1 MRIRHLIALAASLGL
16 MLTWLVAGPAALSRA
31 DVPDGRLLM
40 VLDSS
45 GSMNEPAGDDR
56 SKIDAAKTALTS
68 VADSLPADA
77 QVGMRVYGATVFSAD
92 DPGACEDS
100 QLVVP
105 IGTGNA
111 AALKAEIAK
120 YKPFGETPMA
130 YALEQAAKD
139 LGGEG
144 RRSILLVSDGEE
156 TCAPDPCKVA
166 QQIADRGID
175 LRIDVVGFQVSGQA
189 REQLECIADK
199 GRGGYYDAADT
210 EQLTQS
216 LNEAKDQALNPFEV
230 TGTPVEGTPDSAAA
244 PPLTTGRWVDKLG
257 APGQARH
264 YRLTRTVEGS
274 SFWVGA
280 SMQPPSSSDAQVS
293 LRLSPLGQPS
303 LSCGDDIASRITAS
317 FSRTLLTGVANSWLP
332 PDSTKTDC
340 LTGDLVLS
348 VTPAEAY
355 DPLEGQPIQI
365 NVVEEPPLAADA
377 AIPQP
382 PADPTWQPVPLGQ
395 PIDRQGEFSF
405 DTAPLIDPGT
415 YRFTISPG
423 DVQLFRVPAGW
434 GQRIQATVL
443 MPPATGDGYGSS
455 FKLRVLSP
463 LGGDASVDAAE
474 SPNSSSDS
482 TSTGTESAASVST
495 YPIAYRNRELPTEAR
510 TSAALPGEYLIAVT
524 YDEGDGETMTATLQ
538 ADVIGDDAQ
547 VPDYQGDPPD
557 VRGPGND
564 RGLLGGR
571 PWPLIIGLA
580 GGAAALV
587 AIGGGALWLLRR
599 G

>member
-189 REQLECIADK
+189 REQLECIAAK

-216 LNEAKDQALNPFEV
+216 LHEAKAQALNPFEV

-244 PPLTTGRWVDKLG
+244 PPLTTGR
-257 APGQARH
+257 
-264 YRLTRTVEGS
+264 
-274 SFWVGA
+274 
-280 SMQPPSSSDAQVS
+280 
-293 LRLSPLGQPS
+293 
-303 LSCGDDIASRITAS
+303 
-317 FSRTLLTGVANSWLP
+317 
-332 PDSTKTDC
+332 
-340 LTGDLVLS
+340 
-348 VTPAEAY
+348 
-355 DPLEGQPIQI
+355 
-365 NVVEEPPLAADA
+365 
-377 AIPQP
+377 
-382 PADPTWQPVPLGQ
+382 
-395 PIDRQGEFSF
+395 
-405 DTAPLIDPGT
+405 
-415 YRFTISPG
+415 
-423 DVQLFRVPAGW
+423 
-434 GQRIQATVL
+434 
-443 MPPATGDGYGSS
+443 
-455 FKLRVLSP
+455 
-463 LGGDASVDAAE
+463 
-474 SPNSSSDS
+474 
-482 TSTGTESAASVST
+482 
-495 YPIAYRNRELPTEAR
+495 
-510 TSAALPGEYLIAVT
+510 
-524 YDEGDGETMTATLQ
+524 
-538 ADVIGDDAQ
+538 
-547 VPDYQGDPPD
+547 
-557 VRGPGND
+557 
-564 RGLLGGR
+564 
-571 PWPLIIGLA
+571 
-580 GGAAALV
+580 
-587 AIGGGALWLLRR
+587 
-599 G
+599 